1 MAQTKLAKAFAE
13 KREAELKKNE
23 GKSEELRN
31 FKTYSFKAHK
41 TDIQRIEKLANH
53 EGVPAGHIVSQIL
66 EQLFSDCEGLP
77 LPEPQPKEA
86 WYSKTVEYPLVKTIV
101 NGKSPTIKVVSKVD
115 RKYLPLPEVPG
126 EMRNK
131 SVPTAQDME
140 SLVVSLQTSL
150 LVNLINLSSAF
161 QMKSQDVLDQAIDRF
176 FLRRVHNAVRQLPD
190 NRMADIQAKWD
201 NASQLND
208 RKRLNGTLPTDG
220 GAA

>member
-1 MAQTKLAKAFAE
+1 MPVTKLQKNLEATRE
-13 KREAELKKNE
+13 KELQKNE
-23 GKSEELRN
+23 GKSEPLKN

-41 TDIQRIEKLANH
+41 TDVARIQKLANA
-53 EGVPAGHIVSQIL
+53 ESVPAGHIVEQIL

-77 LPEPQPKEA
+77 LPEPAPKET

-101 NGKSPTIKVVSKVD
+101 NGKNATIKVVSKVD
-115 RKYLPLPEVPG
+115 RKYLPLPEVAG

-131 SVPTAQDME
+131 SVPATQDME

-150 LVNLINLSSAF
+150 LVTLINLSSAF

-176 FLRRVHNAVRQLPD
+176 FLRRVMPPLKPD
-190 NRMADIQAKWD
+190 NRMADIEAKY
-201 NASQLND
+201 NRAAELND
-208 RKRLNGTLPTDG
+208 RKRMNGTLLD